1 MQARRWLPFIL
12 LFVFTASLANADIKT
27 NPFDEREFESLT
39 LQNGLKVLLI
49 SDPKAEK
56 SAAALDVYVGS
67 GEDPVERFGLAHFL
81 EHMLFLGTEK
91 YPTPG
96 EFQDFVAGHGG
107 NHNAYTSLM
116 HTNYFFDVDTPAFE
130 SALDRFSQFFVSP
143 LFLAPY
149 VERERQ
155 AVHSEYTSK
164 ISQGARREKDV
175 FRELLQPGHALAKF
189 STGSMETLGNVES
202 EELRNELIA
211 FYKRYYSADI
221 MSLVVFS
228 SLPIDTLK
236 NMVIER
242 FVGVPKI
249 KTERESEVVEGGSKT
264 NGGVYGA
271 DIAAFPTGFF
281 PAEIH
286 ITPKKQKRKL
296 SVLFP
301 VKDSQSYVSEKP
313 LYYIGNLLGH
323 EGKGSLFSLL
333 KNKGWATALG
343 VGTNVKWR
351 SGEMF
356 GVNIYLTEKGFENID
371 HIYELLFAAID
382 LISSK
387 GVARWRFEELSDLS
401 EISFAYGERGDPIR
415 EVSRMAHDLHETPVK
430 DLFWQPYD
438 FSRYD
443 EALIR
448 DYLSQF
454 TKEKALVTVV
464 APGLKQSRASRFYQT
479 PYHVVKEEGSL
490 FRAVP
495 RSSDV
500 IDEGVLS
507 SSIAQLSLP
516 KKNPFVAKDFGIVE
530 LKQAEAETAKPKM
543 VVENDRVTGWYL
555 NDNIHDLPKTSVS
568 ARFKL
573 PQVAQSPE
581 HFVAAK
587 IYVRILKDSLNQESY
602 DAALAGVSYSLMATA
617 RGLDVD
623 FYGYSDSI
631 SALSKRVVRAIR
643 RFNGSKRLRKKALQ
657 ENFAHVR
664 RELLRIQKN
673 RQHDKVY
680 AQLLGEVPAVLYS
693 PYWSSK
699 EVEAAYEKLTEA
711 RFSELVARIFDDGK
725 LDAFVFGNIKE
736 RHAKKHIKQLSKL
749 LENVAGTSVP
759 EGQVVKFDGETHYL
773 KNLVVESNDSAVV
786 LYFQAEDDSLE
797 ARARLAL
804 LEKMLSTPLYRS
816 LRTEQQLG
824 YIVFSAN
831 YPMRDVPGMLV
842 VVQSPQYS
850 GAEIYEKIRAFFK
863 DEEGVIFENF
873 ERDKN
878 ALMVELVES
887 PKNQIEWSD
896 LYWNSILEYDQNFD
910 RIQRLLNAVQGIS
923 AESLKGGFKRVFV
936 DSSPALLF
944 VASKTRVSPGELSD
958 SLQGIDD
965 NQRFKANMPTYRY
978 P

>member
-1 MQARRWLPFIL
+1 MQTLRWLAL
-12 LFVFTASLANADIKT
+12 TWVFVFSSSFANTEIKT
-27 NPFDEREFESLT
+27 NPFDEREFESIT
-39 LQNGLKVLLI
+39 LKNGLKVLLI

-67 GEDPVERFGLAHFL
+67 GEDPIERFGLAHFL

-96 EFQDFVAGHGG
+96 EFQDYVAGHGG

-116 HTNYFFDVDTPAFE
+116 HTNYFFDVDTQAFE
-130 SALDRFSQFFVSP
+130 SALDRFSQFFVAP

-164 ISQGARREKDV
+164 ISQSARREKDV

-189 STGSMETLGNVES
+189 STGSMETLGNVAPEA
-202 EELRNELIA
+202 LREELIA
-211 FYKRYYSADI
+211 FYNRYYSADI

-228 SLPIDTLK
+228 SLPVADLK
-236 NMVIER
+236 KMVVER
-242 FVGVPKI
+242 FVHVPKL
-249 KTERESEVVEGGSKT
+249 KGDKSGSRAERGYATSNV
-264 NGGVYGA
+264 
-271 DIAAFPTGFF
+271 AAFPSDFF

-301 VKDSQSYVSEKP
+301 VKDSQPFVSEKP

-323 EGKGSLFSLL
+323 EGKGSLFSVL
-333 KNKGWATALG
+333 KDKGWATALG
-343 VGTNVKWR
+343 VGTNARWR
-351 SGEMF
+351 TGEMF

-371 HIYELLFAAID
+371 LIYALLFSTID
-382 LISSK
+382 LISKK
-387 GVARWRFEELSDLS
+387 GVDRWRFEELSDLS

-415 EVSRMAHDLHETPVK
+415 EVSRIAHDLHETPAK
-430 DLFWQPYD
+430 DLFWEPYN

-443 EALIR
+443 ESLIR
-448 DYLSQF
+448 DYLSQL
-454 TKEKALVTVV
+454 TKENALVTVV
-464 APGLKQSRASRFYQT
+464 APDLKQSQVSQFYQT
-479 PYHVVKEEGSL
+479 PYHVVEEEGSL
-490 FRAVP
+490 FSDGT
-495 RSSDV
+495 RSILVS
-500 IDEGVLS
+500 EALAS
-507 SSIAQLSLP
+507 SVAKLSLP
-516 KKNPFVAKDFGIVE
+516 KKNPFIAKDFGIVE
-530 LKQAEAETAKPKM
+530 AKQPNADKAKPSV
-543 VVENDRVTGWYL
+543 VVEKSRVTGWYL
-555 NDNIHDLPKTSVS
+555 NDNIYDLPKTSVS

-573 PQVAQSPE
+573 PHVSQSPE
-581 HFVAAK
+581 HFVATK
-587 IYVRILKDSLNQESY
+587 IYVRILKDSLNQTSY
-602 DAALAGVSYSLMATA
+602 DAALAGVSYSLMANA
-617 RGLDVD
+617 RGLDLD

-631 SALSKRVVRAIR
+631 HSLSKRVIRAIR
-643 RFNGSKRLRKKALQ
+643 RFNGSKRLRKKVLQ
-657 ENFAHVR
+657 ENFPHVR
-664 RELLRIQKN
+664 RELLRMQKN

-680 AQLLGEVPAVLYS
+680 AQLLGEVPSVLYS
-693 PYWSSK
+693 PYWSAD
-699 EVEAAYEKLTEA
+699 EVRAAYENITQA
-711 RFSELVARIFDDGK
+711 RFSELVAHIFDDGR
-725 LDAFVFGNIKE
+725 LDAFVFGNINE
-736 RHAKKHIKQLSKL
+736 RHAKKHITRLSKL
-749 LENVAGTSVP
+749 LKRGSGADIP
-759 EGQVVKFDGETHYL
+759 EGQVVKFDEQTHYL
-773 KNLVVESNDSAVV
+773 KNLAVESNDSAVV

-797 ARARLAL
+797 ARARLGL

-831 YPMRDVPGMLV
+831 YPMRDVPGILV

-850 GAEIYEKIRAFFK
+850 GAEIYEKIRTFFK
-863 DEEGVIFENF
+863 DEESVIFENF

-910 RIQRLLNAVQGIS
+910 RIQRLLNMVQGIS
-923 AESLKGGFKRVFV
+923 AESLKGGYKRVFV

-944 VASKTRVSPGELSD
+944 VASKTMLSPGELRD
-958 SLQGIDD
+958 SLRRIDD
-965 NQRFKANMPTYRY
+965 NQRFKANMPKYRY

>member
-1 MQARRWLPFIL
+1 MHALRWFPLIL
-12 LFVFTASLANADIKT
+12 LFGFTTSFANTEIKT
-27 NPFDEREFESLT
+27 NPFDEREFESLI

-96 EFQDFVAGHGG
+96 EFQDYVAGHGG

-116 HTNYFFDVDTPAFE
+116 HTNYFFDVDTQAFE

-189 STGSMETLGNVES
+189 STGSMATLGNVAPET
-202 EELRNELIA
+202 LRNELIS
-211 FYKRYYSADI
+211 FYKRHYSADI

-228 SLPIDTLK
+228 SLPIDELK
-236 NMVIER
+236 AMVLKR
-242 FVGVPKI
+242 FTDVPNLKEGEGG
-249 KTERESEVVEGGSKT
+249 KESE
-264 NGGVYGA
+264 NGVA
-271 DIAAFPTGFF
+271 KSEIAAFPSEFF

-286 ITPKKQKRKL
+286 ITPKKQRRKL

-301 VKDSQSYVSEKP
+301 VKDSRPYTSEKP

-356 GVNIYLTEKGFENID
+356 GMNIHLTEKGFENID
-371 HIYELLFAAID
+371 HIYELIFSTID
-382 LISSK
+382 LITSK

-401 EISFAYGERGDPIR
+401 KTSFAYGERGDPIR
-415 EVSRMAHDLHETPVK
+415 EVSRIAHNLHETPVK

-448 DYLSQF
+448 DYLSQL
-454 TKEKALVTVV
+454 TKDKALVTVV
-464 APGLKQSRASRFYQT
+464 APGLKQSQASRFYQT
-479 PYHVVKEEGSL
+479 PYHVVKGEGSL
-490 FRAVP
+490 FADAHRA
-495 RSSDV
+495 SIS
-500 IDEGVLS
+500 GSGTGALS
-507 SSIAQLSLP
+507 SSVAQLSLP
-516 KKNPFVAKDFGIVE
+516 KKNPFVAKNFSIIE
-530 LKQAEAETAKPKM
+530 PKQADADTAAKPAI
-543 VVENDRVTGWYL
+543 VVKKDRVTGWYL
-555 NDNIHDLPKTSVS
+555 NDNIYDLPKTSVS
-568 ARFKL
+568 TRFKL

-587 IYVRILKDSLNQESY
+587 IYVRILKDSLNQTSY

-617 RGLDVD
+617 RGLDLD

-631 SALSKRVVRAIR
+631 RSLSKHVVRAIR
-643 RFNGSKRLRKKALQ
+643 RFNGSKRLRKKVLQ
-657 ENFAHVR
+657 ENFPHVR

-673 RQHDKVY
+673 RQYDKVY
-680 AQLLGEVPAVLYS
+680 AQLLGEVPSVLYS
-693 PYWSSK
+693 PYWSAK
-699 EVEAAYEKLTEA
+699 EVEAAYEKITQA
-711 RFSELVARIFDDGK
+711 RFAELVAHIFDDGQ

-736 RHAKKHIKQLSKL
+736 RHAKKHITLLSKL
-749 LENVAGTSVP
+749 LKNASGVEVP
-759 EGQVVKFDGETHYL
+759 EGQVVKLEGPQHYL
-773 KNLVVESNDSAVV
+773 KHITVESSDSAVV

-797 ARARLAL
+797 ARARLGL
-804 LEKMLSTPLYRS
+804 LEKMISTPLYRS

-842 VVQSPQYS
+842 VVQSPKYS

-873 ERDKN
+873 ERDKS
-878 ALMVELVES
+878 ALMVELAES

-910 RIQRLLNAVQGIS
+910 RIQRLLNMVQGIS

-944 VASKTRVSPGELSD
+944 VASKTTVSPGELSD

>member
-1 MQARRWLPFIL
+1 MQSLRWLSLIC
-12 LFVFTASLANADIKT
+12 LFVFTSSFANTDVKT
-27 NPFDEREFESLT
+27 NPFDEREFESLI

-91 YPTPG
+91 YPRPG
-96 EFQDFVAGHGG
+96 EFQDYVAGHGG

-116 HTNYFFDVDTPAFE
+116 HTNYFFDVDTQAFE
-130 SALDRFSQFFVSP
+130 PALDRFSQFFVSP

-164 ISQGARREKDV
+164 INQGARREKDV
-175 FRELLQPGHALAKF
+175 FRELMPPGHALAKF
-189 STGSMETLGNVES
+189 STGSIETLGNVS
-202 EELRNELIA
+202 PKKLREELIA
-211 FYKRYYSADI
+211 FYQRNYSADI

-228 SLPIDTLK
+228 SLPLENLK
-236 NMVIER
+236 KMVVDR
-242 FVGVPKI
+242 FVHVPKLQSDT
-249 KTERESEVVEGGSKT
+249 KAHGTKKNLATSNV
-264 NGGVYGA
+264 
-271 DIAAFPTGFF
+271 AAFPSGFF

-286 ITPKKQKRKL
+286 ITPKKQTRKL

-301 VKDSQSYVSEKP
+301 VKDSQPYVSEKP

-333 KNKGWATALG
+333 KDKGWATALS

-351 SGEMF
+351 TGEMF

-371 HIYELLFAAID
+371 HIYTLLFSTID
-382 LISSK
+382 LIAEK
-387 GVARWRFEELSDLS
+387 GVERWRFEELSDLS

-415 EVSRMAHDLHETPVK
+415 EVSRIAHNLHETPVK

-438 FSRYD
+438 FGRYD
-443 EALIR
+443 EVLIR
-448 DYLSQF
+448 DYLSQL
-454 TKEKALVTVV
+454 TKENALVTVV
-464 APGLKQSRASRFYQT
+464 APGLKQSQTSRFYQT
-479 PYHVVKEEGSL
+479 PYHVVKDEGSL
-490 FRAVP
+490 FADST
-495 RSSDV
+495 RSARVS
-500 IDEGVLS
+500 EALS
-507 SSIAQLSLP
+507 SSVAKLSLP
-516 KKNPFVAKDFGIVE
+516 KKNPFVAKDFRIVE
-530 LKQAEAETAKPKM
+530 AKQANAEKVKPSI
-543 VVENDRVTGWYL
+543 VVDKNRVTGWYL
-555 NDNIHDLPKTSVS
+555 NDNIYDLPKTSVS

-573 PQVAQSPE
+573 PNVAQSPE

-617 RGLDVD
+617 RGLDLD

-631 SALSKRVVRAIR
+631 HALSKRVVRAIR
-643 RFNGSKRLRKKALQ
+643 RFNGSKRLRKKVLQ
-657 ENFAHVR
+657 ENFSHVR
-664 RELLRIQKN
+664 GELLRIQKN

-680 AQLLGEVPAVLYS
+680 AQLLGEVPSVLYS
-693 PYWSSK
+693 PYWSAK
-699 EVEAAYEKLTEA
+699 EVESAYTNITEV
-711 RFSELVARIFDDGK
+711 RFAELVGQIFDDGR
-725 LDAFVFGNIKE
+725 LDAFVFGNINK
-736 RHAKKHIKQLSKL
+736 RHAKKHIARLSKL
-749 LENVAGTSVP
+749 LKRESGKDVP
-759 EGQVVKFDGETHYL
+759 EGQVVKFNEQAHYL
-773 KNLVVESNDSAVV
+773 KNLAVDSNDSAVV

-797 ARARLAL
+797 ARARLGL

-831 YPMRDVPGMLV
+831 YPMRDVPGILV
-842 VVQSPQYS
+842 VVQSPKYS
-850 GAEIYEKIRAFFK
+850 GAEIYEKIRTFFK
-863 DEEGVIFENF
+863 DEEDVIFENF

-878 ALMVELVES
+878 ALMVELIES

-910 RIQRLLNAVQGIS
+910 RIQRLLNAVKGIS
-923 AESLKGGFKRVFV
+923 AESLKGGYKRVFV

-944 VASKTRVSPGELSD
+944 VASKIAVSPGELRD
-958 SLQGIDD
+958 SLQRIDD
-965 NQRFKANMPTYRY
+965 NQRFKATMPTYRY